1 MLVIHCDCGYV
12 YCKKWN
18 KCLFL
23 SVARMVLWTRL
34 AIFFWEQVLCI
45 QPKLITCAGVED
57 SSTIS
62 GGGVTS
68 NAWATQQ
75 WTFAWGYLLQR
86 KSTYNTLP
94 PIIIGSVENG
104 FPLNI
109 RFLSFRM
116 IFNLHDYGR
125 KGNWMR
131 FSQWCVVCWLK
142 ALILFQGLP
151 TTFFSIFVL
160 FFVFWKCGSHKT
172 GWLNLSSCCSSK
184 HLPWYLQRCW

>member
-1 MLVIHCDCGYV
+1 MPFSFGCSDGSLDKASYFFLGKRYRVSSPNSSLV
-12 YCKKWN
+12 
-18 KCLFL
+18 
-23 SVARMVLWTRL
+23 
-34 AIFFWEQVLCI
+34 
-45 QPKLITCAGVED
+45 PGVED
-57 SSTIS
+57 PSTIS
-62 GGGVTS
+62 GGGITS

-75 WTFAWGYLLQR
+75 WTFARGYLLQR

-116 IFNLHDYGR
+116 IFHLHEYGR

-151 TTFFSIFVL
+151 PTFFS
-160 FFVFWKCGSHKT
+160 FFFWKCGSHKT